1 MTKSEK
7 LNKFIV
13 DAQSFIGHR
22 LTSSDSKFTAWNH
35 SLLRFIS
42 NNYDKATYDLFNNR
56 SYSLSIFTLDIPES
70 AFVRA
75 FEQDLQTTIEDL
87 KMLLE
92 EEQEDD
98 HSITKGEK
106 KDIDS
111 INLILNIFKRFHVI
125 CRQLRNR
132 YDSRETLDVIDEYDV
147 QDLLHA
153 LLCLYFEDIRAEEW
167 TPSYAGGSSRQDFLL
182 KNEQIVIEVK
192 KTRKALG
199 DKKVGEELIIDI
211 ERYKVHPDCKI
222 LLCFI
227 YDPEE
232 RIVNPKGIEND
243 LTRTSD
249 NLNVITKVIQK

>member
-13 DAQSFIGHR
+13 DAQSFIGHH

-56 SYSLSIFTLDIPES
+56 GYSLSIFTFDTPES

-75 FEQDLQTTIEDL
+75 FEQDLHTTIEDL

-98 HSITKGEK
+98 HSITKVEK
-106 KDIDS
+106 KDIDN
-111 INLILNIFKRFHVI
+111 INLILNIFKRFHAI

-192 KTRKALG
+192 KTRKGLG

-232 RIVNPKGIEND
+232 RIMNPKGIEND
-243 LTRTSD
+243 LTRISD